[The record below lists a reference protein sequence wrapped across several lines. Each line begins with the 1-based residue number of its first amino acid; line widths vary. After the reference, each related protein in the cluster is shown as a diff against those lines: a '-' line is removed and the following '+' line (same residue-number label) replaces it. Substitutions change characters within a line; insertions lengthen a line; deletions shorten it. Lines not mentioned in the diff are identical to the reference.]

1 MPNYSYVAVD
11 RHGQEK
17 KGTME
22 AADRTDLTET
32 LKNNGLTPVKVV
44 EQSALFHKLDFSFG
58 QKIKPRDLSV
68 LCRQFVSIIQAGVSL
83 KNALQ
88 MLAEQTENKILKEA
102 LLEVLADVEKGNT
115 LSDSMRSQNH
125 VFPELL
131 TDMVAAGEISGNLEM
146 SFDRMAV
153 QFEKE
158 AKLQAT
164 IKKATVYPIILVL
177 ASIGVV
183 FIMLLFVIPQFIE
196 MFAEVD
202 GEMPAITLAVMNS
215 SKWLGK
221 NWYVVAI
228 LVGLAMFAYKTY
240 YKTENGKI
248 VIDRIKM
255 RMPLF
260 GKLVIKSTC
269 AQFARTTGTLIST
282 GIPMIDCL
290 EIVSRIVGNIHY
302 SKILMESREEV
313 MKGIPLSEP
322 LRESGLFPPMVY
334 HMINIGEE
342 TGNMEDML
350 EKLADYYDEEVELT
364 TQAVLAALEPMI
376 IVIMSFIVGFLVIA
390 VVSPI
395 SSLYD
400 SIM

>member
-115 LSDSMRSQNH
+115 LSDSMRTQNH

-131 TDMVAAGEISGNLEM
+131 IDMVAAGEISGNLEM

-255 RMPLF
+255 KMPLF

-302 SKILMESREEV
+302 SKILMESREEG